1 MKFCA
6 LKDGKKGIQW
16 SDVTSVLDNPYLR
29 RAGMSWGGGYRWH
42 LAFKATNVLTNETL
56 YPCGKG
62 PFRYE
67 NSVWVKNPVLGHM
80 SWDHIASEDCGVVRV
95 GVLPPLALRHRL
107 PVVVEDVLGGPDL
120 HGFKIDTF
128 HKDELNLSLFGIF
141 HPSLFTLT

>member
-1 MKFCA
+1 M
-6 LKDGKKGIQW
+6 
-16 SDVTSVLDNPYLR
+16 
-29 RAGMSWGGGYRWH
+29 
-42 LAFKATNVLTNETL
+42 
-56 YPCGKG
+56 
-62 PFRYE
+62 
-67 NSVWVKNPVLGHM
+67 
-80 SWDHIASEDCGVVRV
+80 RV